1 MGLILFSA
9 LLISLSFHRV
19 LFGLELP
26 NFGFLAW
33 FGFVPLF
40 LLIYEATP
48 RQAFLYGWIT
58 ATLIFALSA
67 YWLYTTLHLYGGF
80 NPVASL
86 LLILLLSSL
95 LGLFHGLTLFL
106 AKYLSKKGEMILIL
120 PVVWTALEGIR
131 NYIPFGGW
139 PWFNIAMSQSQY
151 LPLIQIADITGV
163 YGVTFLVIW
172 GNVWLT
178 ECFLKWREGRSQPF
192 GIKISLFLPKTVT
205 TLFLFVLVLGY
216 GFYRLHQIGSDV
228 KQWPTLKVGLIQ
240 PNIPQDEKWEE
251 QYRTK
256 HEELLYEA
264 VESLQNSVDLIIW
277 PETAWFKTLWIEE
290 NRIPPLDM
298 GITKAS
304 GDRPYSLLG
313 LSFARTQDKGLVY
326 YNSAALVD
334 AQGTIHGKYH
344 KISLIPFGEYVPL
357 PRLFYFLDPIAAI
370 GAFEPGHSYAPLSLP
385 GSNVGVLICGED
397 IFPEISRKMVREGAH
412 LLVNMTND
420 AWYNYS
426 SEPYQHL
433 ALAAFRSIETRRT
446 MVRATNTGIS
456 AVIGPT
462 GKILQAAPLEVQS
475 LLTYQ
480 APLSKAQ
487 TLYLQLGDWFLAACF
502 LYLFLLG
509 TKIYVKR
516 ARRKTS

>member
-1 MGLILFSA
+1 MGLILFSV
-9 LLISLSFHRV
+9 LLVSLSFHRI
-19 LFGLELP
+19 LFGIELP
-26 NFGFLAW
+26 NLGFLAW

-40 LLIYEATP
+40 LLVYESTP

-58 ATLIFALSA
+58 STLIFALSA
-67 YWLYTTLHLYGGF
+67 FWLYTTLHLHGGF
-80 NPVASL
+80 GPIASL
-86 LLILLLSSL
+86 ALILLLALL

-106 AKYLSKKGEMILIL
+106 AKLLSTRGEPLLIF
-120 PVVWTALEGIR
+120 PVVWTLLEGVR

-178 ECFLKWREGRSQPF
+178 ELFLKWRGA
-192 GIKISLFLPKTVT
+192 KISLFLPKTMT
-205 TLFLFVLVLGY
+205 TLFLFSLVFGY
-216 GFYRLHQIGSDV
+216 GFYRLHQIGNEV

-240 PNIPQDEKWEE
+240 PNIPQDEKWED

-304 GDRPYSLLG
+304 GERPYSLLG
-313 LSFARTQDKGLVY
+313 LSFARTQDKGLIY

-334 AQGTIHGKYH
+334 AQGAIRGKYH

-370 GAFEPGHSYAPLSLP
+370 GAFEPGQSYTPLSLA
-385 GSNVGVLICGED
+385 GRNLSILICGED
-397 IFPEISRKMVREGAH
+397 IFPEISRKMVHEGAH

-420 AWYNYS
+420 AWYGFS

-433 ALAAFRSIETRRT
+433 ALATFRSIETRRT

-480 APLSKAQ
+480 APLSEAQ
-487 TLYLQLGDWFLAACF
+487 TPYLQLGDWFLVACF